1 MNTKY
6 VIMLFYDI
14 PNSSKQ
20 ENKIYN
26 KFRKYI
32 ISIGFVMIQES
43 IYIKNINSKQSYHL
57 LKRDLKI
64 ASPNNSNIR
73 SMLITQRVYKNIDL
87 ISGTQSFNENIVSKK
102 VRILEL

>member
-6 VIMLFYDI
+6 VVMLFYDI
-14 PNSSKQ
+14 PNSSKY
-20 ENKIYN
+20 ENLIYN

-43 IYIKNINSKQSYHL
+43 IYVKNVNSKQNYYL
-57 LKRDLKI
+57 LRRDLKI

-73 SMLITQRVYKNIDL
+73 SMLITQGVYKKIDL
-87 ISGTQSFNENIVSKK
+87 ISGTQTFNENIVSKK
-102 VRILEL
+102 IRILEL